1 MVLTLNDENFNDKT
15 KKIAVIG
22 SIVAICV
29 GIMVLTGDSDR
40 KSVFEDNSILDT
52 KEVDVKSPVLL
63 SEVSDEMPPMSTY
76 TYLTEDYRAINDV
89 VSGGA
94 FIENYR
100 RIFTNTLRQD
110 YDINAT
116 YEDFNTD
123 FARYARDIRNTISKI
138 EAMRPEQPD
147 GRLQQR
153 ETLEKMN
160 RLYATVSNYDEQR
173 NIKQTIKFL
182 NDCRQ
187 DLQRL
192 QQQQKLPY

>member
-1 MVLTLNDENFNDKT
+1 MNDESFNDKS
-15 KKIAVIG
+15 KKIAVIVG
-22 SIVAICV
+22 IVFICI
-29 GIMVLTGDSDR
+29 GIMVLTGDNNK
-40 KSVFEDNSILDT
+40 KSVFEDKSVVDT
-52 KEVDVKSPVLL
+52 KDVDVKSPVLL

-76 TYLTEDYRAINDV
+76 TYMTEDYRAINDV
-89 VSGGA
+89 VSEGA
-94 FIENYR
+94 FIETYR

-110 YDINAT
+110 YDISTT

-123 FARYARDIRNTISKI
+123 FARYARNVRNTIAKI
-138 EAMRPEQPD
+138 EAMHPAQPD

-160 RLYATVSNYDEQR
+160 RLYATINHYNEQR
-173 NIKQTIKFL
+173 DLKQTVKFL
-182 NDCRQ
+182 NDCRA

>member
-22 SIVAICV
+22 AIVAICV

-40 KSVFEDNSILDT
+40 KSVFEDNSILNT

-160 RLYATVSNYDEQR
+160 RLYATVSSYDEQR

>member
-1 MVLTLNDENFNDKT
+1 MNDENFNDKS
-15 KKIAVIG
+15 KKIAVIVG
-22 SIVAICV
+22 IVFICI
-29 GIMVLTGDSDR
+29 GIMVLTGDNNK
-40 KSVFEDNSILDT
+40 KSVFEDNSVVDT
-52 KEVDVKSPVLL
+52 KDVDVKSPVLL

-76 TYLTEDYRAINDV
+76 TYMTEDYRAINDV
-89 VSGGA
+89 VSEGA
-94 FIENYR
+94 FIETYR

-110 YDINAT
+110 YDISAT

-123 FARYARDIRNTISKI
+123 FARYARNVRNTIAKI
-138 EAMRPEQPD
+138 EAMHPAQPD

-160 RLYATVSNYDEQR
+160 RLYATINHYNEQR
-173 NIKQTIKFL
+173 DLKQTVKFL
-182 NDCRQ
+182 NDCRV

>member
-1 MVLTLNDENFNDKT
+1 MNDESFNDKS
-15 KKIAVIG
+15 KKIAVIVG
-22 SIVAICV
+22 IVFICI
-29 GIMVLTGDSDR
+29 GIMVLTGDNNK
-40 KSVFEDNSILDT
+40 KSVFEDKSVVDT
-52 KEVDVKSPVLL
+52 KDVDVKSPVLL

-76 TYLTEDYRAINDV
+76 TYMTEDYRAINDV
-89 VSGGA
+89 VSEGA
-94 FIENYR
+94 FIETYR

-110 YDINAT
+110 YDISAT

-123 FARYARDIRNTISKI
+123 FSRYARNVRNTIAKI
-138 EAMRPEQPD
+138 EAMHPAQPD

-160 RLYATVSNYDEQR
+160 RLYATINHYNKQR
-173 NIKQTIKFL
+173 DLKQTVKFL
-182 NDCRQ
+182 NDCRA

>member
-1 MVLTLNDENFNDKT
+1 MNDENFNDKT

-22 SIVAICV
+22 AIVAICV

-40 KSVFEDNSILDT
+40 KSVFEDNSILNT

-100 RIFTNTLRQD
+100 RVFTNTLRQD

-160 RLYATVSNYDEQR
+160 RLYATVSSYDEQR

>member
-1 MVLTLNDENFNDKT
+1 MKDESFNDKS
-15 KKIAVIG
+15 KKIAVIVG
-22 SIVAICV
+22 IVFICI
-29 GIMVLTGDSDR
+29 GIMVLTGDNNK
-40 KSVFEDNSILDT
+40 KSVFEDKSVVDT
-52 KEVDVKSPVLL
+52 KDVDVKSPVLL

-76 TYLTEDYRAINDV
+76 TYMTEDYRAINDV
-89 VSGGA
+89 VSEGA
-94 FIENYR
+94 FIETYR

-110 YDINAT
+110 YDISAT

-123 FARYARDIRNTISKI
+123 FSRYARNVRNTIAKI
-138 EAMRPEQPD
+138 EAMHPAQPD

-160 RLYATVSNYDEQR
+160 RLYATINHYNEQR
-173 NIKQTIKFL
+173 DLKQTVKFL
-182 NDCRQ
+182 NDCRA

>member
-1 MVLTLNDENFNDKT
+1 MNDESFNDKS
-15 KKIAVIG
+15 KKIAVIVG
-22 SIVAICV
+22 IVFICI
-29 GIMVLTGDSDR
+29 GIMVLTGDNNK
-40 KSVFEDNSILDT
+40 KSVFEDKSVVDT
-52 KEVDVKSPVLL
+52 KDVDVKSPVLL

-76 TYLTEDYRAINDV
+76 TYMTEDYRAINDV
-89 VSGGA
+89 VSEGA
-94 FIENYR
+94 FIETYR

-110 YDINAT
+110 YDISAT

-123 FARYARDIRNTISKI
+123 FSRYVRNVRNTIAKI
-138 EAMRPEQPD
+138 EAMHPAQPD

-160 RLYATVSNYDEQR
+160 RLYATINHYNEQR
-173 NIKQTIKFL
+173 DLKQTVKFL
-182 NDCRQ
+182 NDCRA

>member
-1 MVLTLNDENFNDKT
+1 MNDESFNDKS
-15 KKIAVIG
+15 KKIAVIVG
-22 SIVAICV
+22 IVFICI
-29 GIMVLTGDSDR
+29 GIMVLTGDNNK
-40 KSVFEDNSILDT
+40 KSVFEDKSVVDT
-52 KEVDVKSPVLL
+52 KNVDVKSPVLL

-76 TYLTEDYRAINDV
+76 TYMTEDYRAINDV
-89 VSGGA
+89 VSEGA
-94 FIENYR
+94 FIETYR

-110 YDINAT
+110 YDISAT

-123 FARYARDIRNTISKI
+123 FSRYARNVRNTIAKI
-138 EAMRPEQPD
+138 EAMHPAQPD

-160 RLYATVSNYDEQR
+160 RLYATINHYNEQR
-173 NIKQTIKFL
+173 DLKQTVKFL
-182 NDCRQ
+182 NDCRA

>member
-1 MVLTLNDENFNDKT
+1 MVFTLNDENFNDKT

-22 SIVAICV
+22 AIVAICV

-160 RLYATVSNYDEQR
+160 RLYATVSSYDEQR

>member
-22 SIVAICV
+22 AIVAICV
-29 GIMVLTGDSDR
+29 GIIVLTGDSDR

-116 YEDFNTD
+116 YEDFNND

>member
-1 MVLTLNDENFNDKT
+1 VFTLNDENFNDKT

-22 SIVAICV
+22 AIVAICV

-160 RLYATVSNYDEQR
+160 RLYATVSSYDEQR

>member
-1 MVLTLNDENFNDKT
+1 MNNENFNDKT

-22 SIVAICV
+22 AIVAICV

-100 RIFTNTLRQD
+100 RVFTNTLRQD

-160 RLYATVSNYDEQR
+160 RLYATVSSYDEQR

>member
-1 MVLTLNDENFNDKT
+1 LNDESFNDKS
-15 KKIAVIG
+15 KKIAVIVG
-22 SIVAICV
+22 IVFICI
-29 GIMVLTGDSDR
+29 GIMVLTGDNNK
-40 KSVFEDNSILDT
+40 KSVFEDKSVVDT
-52 KEVDVKSPVLL
+52 KDVDVKSPVLL

-76 TYLTEDYRAINDV
+76 TYMTEDYRAINDV
-89 VSGGA
+89 VSEGA
-94 FIENYR
+94 FIETYR

-110 YDINAT
+110 YDISAT

-123 FARYARDIRNTISKI
+123 FSRYARNVRNTIAKI
-138 EAMRPEQPD
+138 EAMHPAQPD

-160 RLYATVSNYDEQR
+160 RLYATINHYNEQR
-173 NIKQTIKFL
+173 DLKQTVKFL
-182 NDCRQ
+182 NDCRA

>member
-1 MVLTLNDENFNDKT
+1 MNDESFNDKS
-15 KKIAVIG
+15 KKIAVIIG
-22 SIVAICV
+22 IVFICI
-29 GIMVLTGDSDR
+29 GIMVLTGDNNK
-40 KSVFEDNSILDT
+40 KSVFEDKSVVDT
-52 KEVDVKSPVLL
+52 KDVDVKSPVLL

-76 TYLTEDYRAINDV
+76 TYMTEDYRAINDV
-89 VSGGA
+89 VSEGA
-94 FIENYR
+94 FIETYR

-110 YDINAT
+110 YDISAT

-123 FARYARDIRNTISKI
+123 FSRYARNVRNTIAKI
-138 EAMRPEQPD
+138 EAMHPAQPD

-160 RLYATVSNYDEQR
+160 RLYATINHYNEQR
-173 NIKQTIKFL
+173 DLKQTVKFL
-182 NDCRQ
+182 NDCRA

>member
-1 MVLTLNDENFNDKT
+1 MNDENFNDKT

-22 SIVAICV
+22 AIVAICV
-29 GIMVLTGDSDR
+29 GIIVLTGDSDR

-52 KEVDVKSPVLL
+52 KEVDVKSPMLL

>member
-1 MVLTLNDENFNDKT
+1 MNDENFNDKT

-22 SIVAICV
+22 AIVAICV

-100 RIFTNTLRQD
+100 RVFTNTLRQD

-160 RLYATVSNYDEQR
+160 RLYATVSSYDEQR

>member
-1 MVLTLNDENFNDKT
+1 MNDESFNDKS
-15 KKIAVIG
+15 KKIAVIVG
-22 SIVAICV
+22 IVFICI
-29 GIMVLTGDSDR
+29 GIMVLTGDNNK
-40 KSVFEDNSILDT
+40 KSVFEDKSVVDT
-52 KEVDVKSPVLL
+52 KDVDVKSPVLL

-76 TYLTEDYRAINDV
+76 TYMTEDYRAINDV
-89 VSGGA
+89 VSEGA
-94 FIENYR
+94 FIETYR

-110 YDINAT
+110 YDISAT

-123 FARYARDIRNTISKI
+123 FSRYARNVRNTIAKI
-138 EAMRPEQPD
+138 EAMHPAQPD

-160 RLYATVSNYDEQR
+160 RLYATINHYNEQR
-173 NIKQTIKFL
+173 DLKQTVKFL
-182 NDCRQ
+182 NDCRA

>member
-1 MVLTLNDENFNDKT
+1 
-15 KKIAVIG
+15 
-22 SIVAICV
+22 
-29 GIMVLTGDSDR
+29 MVLTGDNNK
-40 KSVFEDNSILDT
+40 KSVFEDKSVVDT
-52 KEVDVKSPVLL
+52 KDVDVKSPVLL

-76 TYLTEDYRAINDV
+76 TYMTEDYRAINDV
-89 VSGGA
+89 VSEGA
-94 FIENYR
+94 FIETYR

-110 YDINAT
+110 YDISAT

-123 FARYARDIRNTISKI
+123 FSRYARNVRNTIAKI
-138 EAMRPEQPD
+138 EAMHPAQPD

-160 RLYATVSNYDEQR
+160 RLYATINHYNEQR
-173 NIKQTIKFL
+173 DLKQTVKFL
-182 NDCRQ
+182 NDCRA

>member
-1 MVLTLNDENFNDKT
+1 MNDENFNDKS
-15 KKIAVIG
+15 KKIMIIG
-22 SIVAICV
+22 VIVAICV
-29 GIMVLTGDSDR
+29 GIMVLTGDSDK
-40 KSVFEDNSILDT
+40 KSVFKDNSIVDT
-52 KEVDVKSPVLL
+52 KEVDLKTPVSL

-94 FIENYR
+94 FIETYR
-100 RIFTNTLRQD
+100 RTFTNTLRQD

-116 YEDFNTD
+116 YEDFRTD
-123 FARYARDIRNTISKI
+123 FARYARDVRTTISKL
-138 EAMRPEQPD
+138 EAMRPAQSD

-160 RLYATVSNYDEQR
+160 RLYATISRYDEQR
-173 NIKQTIKFL
+173 NLKQTIKFL
-182 NDCRQ
+182 NDCRA

>member
-1 MVLTLNDENFNDKT
+1 MNDENFNDKT

-22 SIVAICV
+22 AIVTICV

-100 RIFTNTLRQD
+100 RVFTNTLRQD

-160 RLYATVSNYDEQR
+160 RLYATVSSYDEQR

>member
-1 MVLTLNDENFNDKT
+1 MNDENFNDKT

-22 SIVAICV
+22 AIVAICV

-40 KSVFEDNSILDT
+40 KSVFENNSILDT

-100 RIFTNTLRQD
+100 RVFTNTLRQD

-138 EAMRPEQPD
+138 EALRPEQPD

-160 RLYATVSNYDEQR
+160 RLYATVSSYDEQR

>member
-1 MVLTLNDENFNDKT
+1 MNDENFNDKT

-22 SIVAICV
+22 AIVAICV

-100 RIFTNTLRQD
+100 RVFTNTLRQD

-160 RLYATVSNYDEQR
+160 RLYATVSSYDKQR

>member
-1 MVLTLNDENFNDKT
+1 MNDENFNDKT

-22 SIVAICV
+22 AIVAICV

-40 KSVFEDNSILDT
+40 KSVFEDNSILNT

-160 RLYATVSNYDEQR
+160 RLYATVSSYDEQR

>member
-1 MVLTLNDENFNDKT
+1 MNDENFNDKT

-22 SIVAICV
+22 AIVAICV

-100 RIFTNTLRQD
+100 RVFTNTLRQD

-116 YEDFNTD
+116 YDDFNTD

-160 RLYATVSNYDEQR
+160 RLYATVSSYDEQR

>member
-1 MVLTLNDENFNDKT
+1 MNDENFNDKT

-22 SIVAICV
+22 AIVAICV

-76 TYLTEDYRAINDV
+76 NYLTEDYRAINDV

-100 RIFTNTLRQD
+100 RVFTNTLRQD

-160 RLYATVSNYDEQR
+160 RLYATVSSYDEQR

>member
-1 MVLTLNDENFNDKT
+1 MNDESFNDKS
-15 KKIAVIG
+15 KKIAVIVG
-22 SIVAICV
+22 IVFICI
-29 GIMVLTGDSDR
+29 GIMVLTGDNNK
-40 KSVFEDNSILDT
+40 KSVFEDKSVVDT
-52 KEVDVKSPVLL
+52 KDVDVKSPVLL

-76 TYLTEDYRAINDV
+76 TYMTEDYRAINDV
-89 VSGGA
+89 VSEGA
-94 FIENYR
+94 FIETYR

-110 YDINAT
+110 YDVSAT

-123 FARYARDIRNTISKI
+123 FSRYARNVRNTIAKI
-138 EAMRPEQPD
+138 EAMHPAQPD

-160 RLYATVSNYDEQR
+160 RLYATINHYNEQR
-173 NIKQTIKFL
+173 DLKQTVKFL
-182 NDCRQ
+182 NDCRA

>member
-1 MVLTLNDENFNDKT
+1 MNDENFNDKT

-22 SIVAICV
+22 AIVAICV

-40 KSVFEDNSILDT
+40 KSVFEDNSILNT

-76 TYLTEDYRAINDV
+76 NYLTEDYRAINDV

-160 RLYATVSNYDEQR
+160 RLYATVSSYDEQR

>member
-1 MVLTLNDENFNDKT
+1 MNDENFNDKT

-22 SIVAICV
+22 AIVAICV

-160 RLYATVSNYDEQR
+160 RLYATVSSYDEQR

>member
-1 MVLTLNDENFNDKT
+1 MNDENFNDKS
-15 KKIAVIG
+15 KKIAVIVG
-22 SIVAICV
+22 IVFICI
-29 GIMVLTGDSDR
+29 GIMVLTGDNNK
-40 KSVFEDNSILDT
+40 KSVFEDNSVVDT
-52 KEVDVKSPVLL
+52 KDVDVKSPVLL

-76 TYLTEDYRAINDV
+76 TYMTEDYRAINDV
-89 VSGGA
+89 VSEGA
-94 FIENYR
+94 FIETYR

-110 YDINAT
+110 YDISAT

-123 FARYARDIRNTISKI
+123 FSRYARNVRNTIAKI
-138 EAMRPEQPD
+138 EAMHPAQPD

-160 RLYATVSNYDEQR
+160 RLYATINHYNEQR
-173 NIKQTIKFL
+173 DLKQTVKFL
-182 NDCRQ
+182 NDCRA